1 VEGALTN
8 TASLSRTSSPLALI
22 LLSMS
27 SIPPRTNYV
36 CKRCIQRLSYHNAAK
51 SEPKPKPYCVDPSKQ
66 HSTRRN
72 NGVTWEGMR
81 FRKVK
86 LDESGLSKW
95 HASKILVGRNP
106 RPVPAEGPPSLRM
119 KPIYTDVPTLE
130 RPFTDEPTLVK
141 PRSAGRIRGGRARI
155 PGPVATEYLKSKMSA
170 EDIVP
175 SAPSARILGP
185 VAAEHDKSKIS
196 NKDLVPSEPSAL
208 LGGLDDDFTPKARP
222 VLSKSVSA
230 EYKPGEHFNWYWE
243 TLPPE
248 MNELS
253 IANNFFLKGRNP
265 VKLVRSAAR
274 FRDVP
279 DSDVPEVAFVGRSNV
294 GKSSL
299 LNAIVNA
306 NMKDLLARTSATRG
320 FTRTMN
326 FYGIGP
332 GTGIT
337 LQKDATG
344 REKIT
349 GTGVVL
355 VDMPGYGGGSLSSW
369 GVEIMKYFQSR
380 KQLRRIFVLLDAEH
394 GIKEKDRSL
403 LASLRLAG
411 VSHQVILSKMD
422 KLYIPKSEMIYQI
435 SKTGRN
441 KLKSKGTVEALRKMM
456 GSLKPD
462 INPPVGGGALGEI
475 LACSSEVLL
484 GSSRLGVDHVR
495 YAVLK
500 AVGLEGRQKKI
511 TKSK

>member
-1 VEGALTN
+1 
-8 TASLSRTSSPLALI
+8 
-22 LLSMS
+22 MS
-27 SIPPRTNYV
+27 SIPPRTSYV

-51 SEPKPKPYCVDPSKQ
+51 PETKPILDKHSPDLSKQ
-66 HSTRRN
+66 HSTRRS
-72 NGVTWEGMR
+72 NGMSFEEMR

-86 LDESGLSKW
+86 LDESKISKW
-95 HASKILVGRNP
+95 DASKILVGKTP
-106 RPVPAEGPPSLRM
+106 RPAPVGGPPTLRV
-119 KPIYTDVPTLE
+119 KSFVVDTPSPE
-130 RPFTDEPTLVK
+130 KPFTDEAIPTV
-141 PRSAGRIRGGRARI
+141 PRSGGRIRGGGRTRIRA
-155 PGPVATEYLKSKMSA
+155 PVAAEYMTSKMSA
-170 EDIVP
+170 KDLVP
-175 SAPSARILGP
+175 SAPSASLG
-185 VAAEHDKSKIS
+185 S
-196 NKDLVPSEPSAL
+196 
-208 LGGLDDDFTPKARP
+208 LDDKITPKVRP
-222 VLSKSVSA
+222 ILKNSVTA
-230 EYKPGEHFNWYWE
+230 TYKPGEHFNWYWE
-243 TLPPE
+243 TLPPG

-253 IANNFFLKGRNP
+253 LANNFFLKGRNP
-265 VKLVRSAAR
+265 VKLVRSAAN

-306 NMKDLLARTSATRG
+306 DMKDLLARTSATRG
-320 FTRTMN
+320 FTKTMN

-355 VDMPGYGGGSLSSW
+355 VDMPGYGEGSLSSW

-422 KLYIPKSEMIYQI
+422 KLYIPKSQVLYKL
-435 SKTGRN
+435 SKTSR
-441 KLKSKGTVEALRKMM
+441 KEIKSKGTVEALRTLM
-456 GSLKPD
+456 GDLRSD

-475 LACSSEVLL
+475 LACSSEVLV

-495 YAVLK
+495 YAILK
-500 AVGLEGRQKKI
+500 AVGLERKQKKI
-511 TKSK
+511 VRSK

>member
-1 VEGALTN
+1 
-8 TASLSRTSSPLALI
+8 
-22 LLSMS
+22 
-27 SIPPRTNYV
+27 
-36 CKRCIQRLSYHNAAK
+36 
-51 SEPKPKPYCVDPSKQ
+51 
-66 HSTRRN
+66 
-72 NGVTWEGMR
+72 VTWEGMQ

-86 LDESGLSKW
+86 LEESKLSKW
-95 HASKILVGRNP
+95 HASKILVGKNP
-106 RPVPAEGPPSLRM
+106 RLVPADGPPSLRI
-119 KPIYTDVPTLE
+119 KPFAIDTALE
-130 RPFTDEPTLVK
+130 RPFTDEPTPEK
-141 PRSAGRIRGGRARI
+141 PRSGGRIRGGRARI
-155 PGPVATEYLKSKMSA
+155 PGPVAIAHMKSKISAEALAPSAPSASVLGHVAAGHNKSKMFTG
-170 EDIVP
+170 DLVP
-175 SAPSARILGP
+175 SAPSAPLG
-185 VAAEHDKSKIS
+185 S
-196 NKDLVPSEPSAL
+196 
-208 LGGLDDDFTPKARP
+208 LDDVRTPKARP
-222 VLSKSVSA
+222 VLSKSVSS
-230 EYKPGEHFNWYWE
+230 EYQPGEHFNWYWE

-248 MNELS
+248 LNDLS

-265 VKLVRSAAR
+265 VKLVRSAAH

-299 LNAIVNA
+299 LNAVVNA
-306 NMKDLLARTSATRG
+306 DMKDLLARTSATRG

-337 LQKDATG
+337 LQKDANG

-422 KLYIPKSEMIYQI
+422 KLYIPKSEMVYQI
-435 SKTGRN
+435 SKTSRT
-441 KLKSKGTVEALRKMM
+441 KIKSKGTIAALRTMM

-500 AVGLEGRQKKI
+500 AVGLEGKPKKI
-511 TKSK
+511 AKSK